1 MTQFVEKKQGGSGSI
16 NAGVYLLSRQV
27 IRSIAEGTVVSLEH
41 DIFPTLMNHGLY
53 GYQERGRFLDIGTPE
68 DFAAAEQFF
77 AAINERETAVCST
90 R

>member
-1 MTQFVEKKQGGSGSI
+1 
-16 NAGVYLLSRQV
+16 
-27 IRSIAEGTVVSLEH
+27 
-41 DIFPTLMNHGLY
+41 MNHGLY

-77 AAINERETAVCST
+77 AAIIERETAVYST